1 MKLILKR
8 VAEQVEVTGL
18 SDGSRKYVPGKMH
31 QHSPFALHTDSGEI
45 LPCQVST
52 NMASNAGDVV
62 RLTVVFTVDGDS
74 LRVEGDDA
82 E

>member
-8 VAEQVEVTGL
+8 VAREIEVTALG
-18 SDGSRKYVPGKMH
+18 DESRKFVAGKASK
-31 QHSPFALHTDSGEI
+31 HSPFALHTEAGEV

-52 NMASNAGDVV
+52 NMASEAGDLV
-62 RLTVVFTVDGDS
+62 RLTVVFTVDGES